1 MSKELKLEDKTMIIS
16 ETDTKGN
23 ILYANSDFC
32 TLAGYTK
39 DELIGNSHNLIRH
52 QDMPK
57 ETFKDLWKTI
67 RSGKVWKGIVKNI
80 TKDGDFYWVNTTAYK
95 VIKSN
100 GEERYISVRVKPT
113 TSQIQIAADLY
124 RDMR

>member
-100 GEERYISVRVKPT
+100 GEVRYISVRVKPT
-113 TSQIQIAADLY
+113 TSQIQIASDLY
-124 RDMR
+124 KHMR

>member
-113 TSQIQIAADLY
+113 TSQIQIAVDLY
-124 RDMR
+124 KDMR